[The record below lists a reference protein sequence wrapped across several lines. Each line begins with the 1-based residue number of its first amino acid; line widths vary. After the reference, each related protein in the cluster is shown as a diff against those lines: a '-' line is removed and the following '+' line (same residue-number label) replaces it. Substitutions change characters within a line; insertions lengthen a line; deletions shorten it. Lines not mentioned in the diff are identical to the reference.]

1 MAADRDRE
9 REAMEWIE
17 GVIGDLADDSEAN

>member
-9 REAMEWIE
+9 REATEWIE
-17 GVIGDLADDSEAN
+17 GVVGDLADDSEAD